1 MANKIKQTLKNYW
14 FLWTTIGVGIVGL
27 ALQLFGN
34 ACFRVPAPDGLN
46 TLVPTVTCPMRDYV
60 VPITI
65 ISVLAIVIAP
75 YVLSTIGIPL
85 LMGGMILIPAICI
98 GGVIGLVY
106 KSYCAI
112 KKKK

>member
-1 MANKIKQTLKNYW
+1 MGRISKVFESKKENL
-14 FLWTTIGVGIVGL
+14 LLLMIV
-27 ALQLFGN
+27 
-34 ACFRVPAPDGLN
+34 
-46 TLVPTVTCPMRDYV
+46 V
-60 VPITI
+60 VPIAI

-85 LMGGMILIPAICI
+85 LMVGIFLIPAICI

-106 KSYCAI
+106 KAYCAI

>member
-1 MANKIKQTLKNYW
+1 MGRISKVFESKKENL
-14 FLWTTIGVGIVGL
+14 LLLMMV
-27 ALQLFGN
+27 
-34 ACFRVPAPDGLN
+34 
-46 TLVPTVTCPMRDYV
+46 V
-60 VPITI
+60 VPIAI

-75 YVLSTIGIPL
+75 YVLSIIGIPL

-98 GGVIGLVY
+98 GAFIVLVY

>member
-1 MANKIKQTLKNYW
+1 MGRISKVLESKKENL
-14 FLWTTIGVGIVGL
+14 LLLMMV
-27 ALQLFGN
+27 
-34 ACFRVPAPDGLN
+34 
-46 TLVPTVTCPMRDYV
+46 V
-60 VPITI
+60 VPIAI

-85 LMGGMILIPAICI
+85 LMVGIFLIPAICI

-106 KSYCAI
+106 KAYCAI